1 MYFDLY
7 PFMFYDLSCDG
18 VDPLRWKTG
27 FLFFIYLLFIIIF
40 FLSFPASSST
50 REWAALGG
58 EMGLIGDWPL
68 ERGTT
73 EQKVAGQAVAE
84 RCFLSLAWGAS

>member
-1 MYFDLY
+1 MED
-7 PFMFYDLSCDG
+7 
-18 VDPLRWKTG
+18 R

-50 REWAALGG
+50 REWAAWGG